1 MWEIVIFDIFDP
13 RFLVNY
19 GDFGPMATLPD
30 VARCGASFAT
40 KKSKIGIPEMEQ
52 WAFEPDACWIGLFC
66 EFFLP
71 SVFYCAIAAAVSFRF
86 RFQTV
91 VQCTLLWWCRG
102 VQIMSIRVGLFSRCN
117 DARSS
122 IKQTFDCCKDDRS
135 VMVLY
140 CITRLVTR
148 HMSVKQINNKSIRRH
163 RRRGEVAGGNR
174 LARRVLQRARGVWS
188 SNVFQMGK
196 KIFAQKSPKTCFLH
210 VSEVSDHFKNFS
222 FFPLKLTRGT

>member
-1 MWEIVIFDIFDP
+1 
-13 RFLVNY
+13 
-19 GDFGPMATLPD
+19 
-30 VARCGASFAT
+30 
-40 KKSKIGIPEMEQ
+40 
-52 WAFEPDACWIGLFC
+52 
-66 EFFLP
+66 
-71 SVFYCAIAAAVSFRF
+71 VSFRF

-163 RRRGEVAGGNR
+163 RRRGEVAGGNC

-196 KIFAQKSPKTCFLH
+196 KFSPKSRPKH
-210 VSEVSDHFKNFS
+210 VFS
-222 FFPLKLTRGT
+222 TFQRSQIILKIFRFFPLKLTRGT